1 MDIVFAYFR
10 HLKSRN
16 RREGTNLMILVGYRV
31 DKCIELKVD
40 GGKESI
46 GNCFE

>member
-1 MDIVFAYFR
+1 MFVCFH

-16 RREGTNLMILVGYRV
+16 RREDKNLMILVGYKV
-31 DKCIELKVD
+31 DKCIEQKVD

-46 GNCFE
+46 GNGFE

>member
-1 MDIVFAYFR
+1 MDIVFVCF
-10 HLKSRN
+10 HHSKSRN
-16 RREGTNLMILVGYRV
+16 RREGKNLMILVGYRV

-40 GGKESI
+40 GGKASI

>member
-1 MDIVFAYFR
+1 MDIVLVCFH

-16 RREGTNLMILVGYRV
+16 RREGKNLMILVGYRV
-31 DKCIELKVD
+31 GKCIELKVD

>member
-1 MDIVFAYFR
+1 MDIVLVCFR
-10 HLKSRN
+10 HSKSRN
-16 RREGTNLMILVGYRV
+16 RREGKNLMILVGYRV
-31 DKCIELKVD
+31 DKCIEQKVD